1 MQLHHYVCEELKN
14 MALFVENTPT
24 AWLLLNMKQTENR
37 SHAAL
42 SLFVRKKS
50 RQHVNLGKTANALS
64 EDESGMASSFWYVV
78 ELCFI
83 LYRT

>member
-1 MQLHHYVCEELKN
+1 MVFSLSSFSMQLHHYVCEELKN

-24 AWLLLNMKQTENR
+24 AWFLLNMKQTENR

-50 RQHVNLGKTANALS
+50 RQHVNLGKTANAL
-64 EDESGMASSFWYVV
+64 
-78 ELCFI
+78 
-83 LYRT
+83 TT

>member
-1 MQLHHYVCEELKN
+1 

-42 SLFVRKKS
+42 SLFVWKKS
-50 RQHVNLGKTANALS
+50 RQHVNLGKTANAL
-64 EDESGMASSFWYVV
+64 
-78 ELCFI
+78 
-83 LYRT
+83 TT